1 MEELAGELI
10 KNFKLLLFLNSQMS
24 HLMWKKIFLRIQ
36 TLFESKKHYK
46 QKLREIVGS
55 VLDFQQTTNVQEAP
69 HDNTLVE
76 THAYM
81 QENTGFYIV
90 IVHNS
95 DIMPP
100 FAREESRHL
109 CLQIGTRHLLYGCW
123 AAKKS
128 KMNYSTAKKGNR
140 QF

>member
-1 MEELAGELI
+1 M
-10 KNFKLLLFLNSQMS
+10 
-24 HLMWKKIFLRIQ
+24 
-36 TLFESKKHYK
+36 
-46 QKLREIVGS
+46 
-55 VLDFQQTTNVQEAP
+55 LDFQQTTSIQEAP
-69 HDNTLVE
+69 HDNTFVE

-109 CLQIGTRHLLYGCW
+109 CLQIGTRHLLYGC
-123 AAKKS
+123 
-128 KMNYSTAKKGNR
+128 
-140 QF
+140 